1 MQLAP
6 LDCVEILRC
15 VQMNVTGRVIT
26 TTQAETTGTA
36 YCNTN
41 NVFGASAGRVCSKVT
56 LSDDGKTIRLQSDI
70 DPFYAASFT
79 TRAGALAATVRA
91 FPACIWHML
100 KSPCCCQKYAP
111 SSIIVVRV
119 LIVVPRVA
127 LFVPPRRTRGLRIE
141 FAPTKPSPAC
151 SLRTSRNWTAASSSP
166 LTSE

>member
-1 MQLAP
+1 MTVA
-6 LDCVEILRC
+6 
-15 VQMNVTGRVIT
+15 GRVIT

-79 TRAGALAATVRA
+79 TRAGALIATVRA

-100 KSPCCCQKYAP
+100 KPRCCCQKDAP
-111 SSIIVVRV
+111 LVIIVLRV
-119 LIVVPRVA
+119 LTVVPRVA
-127 LFVPPRRTRGLRIE
+127 SFVPPRRTRGAVNRIC
-141 FAPTKPSPAC
+141 AH
-151 SLRTSRNWTAASSSP
+151 
-166 LTSE
+166 